1 MNQSFLAS
9 LGKIVFA
16 TASLAICGIASAST
30 FETSQQLLAAQPARR
45 EARQN
50 NDLVPEVIANAVL
63 QNLSQQTGIPTSGLR
78 IIEAKQETWTDG
90 CLGIA
95 NPGIICSKAVVP
107 GWRVVVVR
115 DRQRWVYRTN
125 LTGSLVKLDPTASQ
139 NVATEPPPT
148 RPPQSTPPPPPT
160 RLSPPPARRQATATT
175 SRPSTREPLPQI
187 VIDQNQAANP
197 ENQKPPLIE
206 EPLGVRTEVTPPQAP
221 VIRRTEVVTAPQEP
235 VIRRTE
241 VVTAPQEPVIRRTE
255 IFTAPQEPVIRRTEV
270 VTPPQAPV
278 TPVPQ
283 VSSTVSTPPRRA
295 LQLPPRQ
302 VSMEGKSSFSLAIR
316 QPSATLSDVVARV
329 SLKPKNGNS
338 YAPEQLIGDYRYRLD
353 RRAMF
358 TGGMNTSDRIV
369 VRLYDPSNRL
379 IGFTEFEL
387 LAQNTAVNL
396 IFPEQAS
403 LYRMVRTVYGIDA
416 DRDGSL
422 DQGTNFYD
430 YYTII
435 TGTRAGEERVS
446 FLNGV
451 PNNSLTW
458 FQVAGLPVPS
468 RTSVYPNSFSG
479 GEQAVT
485 NQAISVFRPDLPRVF
500 TTVPGKEGAVTNVN
514 NNSSYNVSRLSGTT
528 RSPVPPAPQATPEIQ
543 ANFADIPSNH
553 WARSFIAQLVAKQ
566 ILEGFP
572 DGLYRPNAPVTRAEF
587 ASILRKA
594 FDRNKVRDVVAFR
607 DVPTN
612 HWAYPAIQEA
622 YEMGFLETNSSL
634 GFNPDQK
641 VSRLD
646 VLVALGRGLKYS
658 PSRGADRIL
667 RVYRDIAAIPKSD
680 RDLVAAVTERDM
692 VVSYPNVNF
701 LNGDRL
707 ATRAE
712 VAALIY
718 RALVSTGQAEEI
730 VSPYVVVSVPDPS
743 NTEVRERPRS
753 DPQRPTPRTRRQGSS
768 NNNVPRT
775 PAVRQGSS
783 NNNVRRTPSG
793 QRQGSSNNNVRR
805 TPTVRQGSTNNN
817 VRRTPTVRQ
826 N

>member
-1 MNQSFLAS
+1 MNQSFLAL

-16 TASLAICGIASAST
+16 TASLAICATVSAST
-30 FETSQQLLAAQPARR
+30 LEASQQLLAAQPARR
-45 EARQN
+45 QARQN
-50 NDLVPEVIANAVL
+50 NELVPEVIANAVL
-63 QNLSQQTGIPTSGLR
+63 QNLSQQTGIQTSGLR
-78 IIEAKQETWTDG
+78 IIEAQQETWTDG

-95 NPGIICSKAVVP
+95 NPGIVCSKAMVP
-107 GWRVVVVR
+107 GWRVVVGRDR

-139 NVATEPPPT
+139 NVAATSPPPS
-148 RPPQSTPPPPPT
+148 PPSPPT

-175 SRPSTREPLPQI
+175 SRESTREPLPQV
-187 VIDQNQAANP
+187 VIDQDEAANP
-197 ENQKPPLIE
+197 ENQRPPLIE
-206 EPLGVRTEVTPPQAP
+206 EPLGVRTEVRPPQAP
-221 VIRRTEVVTAPQEP
+221 AIRRTEVVTAPQEP
-235 VIRRTE
+235 AIRRTE

-255 IFTAPQEPVIRRTEV
+255 IFTAPQEPAIRRTEV
-270 VTPPQAPV
+270 VTPPQEPV

-283 VSSTVSTPPRRA
+283 VSSTVVTPPRRT

-353 RRAMF
+353 RRAIF
-358 TGGMNTSDRIV
+358 TGGMNTGDRIV
-369 VRLYDPSNRL
+369 LRLYDSGNRL
-379 IGFTEFEL
+379 IGFTELEL

-403 LYRMVRTVYGIDA
+403 LYRMVRTLYGIDA
-416 DRDGSL
+416 DRDGSI

-451 PNNSLTW
+451 PNTSLTW

-468 RTSVYPNSFSG
+468 RTSVYPNSFNG
-479 GEQAVT
+479 GEQAIT

-500 TTVPGKEGAVTNVN
+500 TTVPGKGGAVTNVN
-514 NNSSYNVSRLSGTT
+514 NNSSYNATRLSGTT
-528 RSPVPPAPQATPEIQ
+528 RSPEPQAPTPTPEVQ

-553 WARSFIAQLVAKQ
+553 WARSFIAQLVAKE

-622 YEMGFLETNSSL
+622 YEMGFLETNSSQ
-634 GFNPDQK
+634 GFSPDQK

-646 VLVALGRGLKYS
+646 VLVALGRGLNYS
-658 PSRGADRIL
+658 PTRGADRIL
-667 RVYRDIAAIPKSD
+667 SVYRDAAAIPKSD
-680 RDLVAAVTERDM
+680 RDLIAAVTERDM

-718 RALVSTGQAEEI
+718 RALVSIGKAEEI
-730 VSPYVVVSVPDPS
+730 VSPYVVVSAPDPT

-753 DPQRPTPRTRRQGSS
+753 NRQRPATRSRRQSS
-768 NNNVPRT
+768 N
-775 PAVRQGSS
+775 S
-783 NNNVRRTPSG
+783 NN
-793 QRQGSSNNNVRR
+793 
-805 TPTVRQGSTNNN
+805 
-817 VRRTPTVRQ
+817 
-826 N
+826 